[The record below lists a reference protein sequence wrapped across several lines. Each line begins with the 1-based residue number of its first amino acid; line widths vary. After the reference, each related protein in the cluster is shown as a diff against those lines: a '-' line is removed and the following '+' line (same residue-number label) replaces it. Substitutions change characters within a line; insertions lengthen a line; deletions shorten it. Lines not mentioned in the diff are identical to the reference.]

1 MAGHPQQA
9 EHQARCSRARG
20 PAGRARRARRPCGWA
35 GPLTPSMGHGHRA
48 RPGGSAGVGP
58 HRGGLRSLRPGR
70 PSWERQQP
78 RTHRAA
84 VSTSACAGAAR
95 PRPQQVSAAS
105 GSQGGQRHSPSGVIF
120 LGGAGGGCRDPSG
133 DTLSTPADRSRGRKR
148 FLQEGARRNTLS
160 SPCRG
165 HSGMHL
171 PPAWVLGWPLD
182 DSLTGTVSGMGGLWW
197 DLPITHPSS
206 HLGLGPPRTP
216 QSFSC
221 VSCVSPHPAGPPCRA
236 LGRSDPREW
245 CLAVYS
251 LPGAHTHVLHVCV
264 YVPVCVANSRAP
276 HAVGAG
282 GLRVSCLLRPRGHTT
297 RRAQPHWEGSS
308 RTSQAGGVSRG
319 LGASGWG
326 VLTEQME

>member
-35 GPLTPSMGHGHRA
+35 GPLTPSHGHRA
-48 RPGGSAGVGP
+48 RPEGGSAGVGP

-70 PSWERQQP
+70 PGWERRQP

-95 PRPQQVSAAS
+95 PRPQQVGQCSLR
-105 GSQGGQRHSPSGVIF
+105 QPGGQRHSPSGVIF

-133 DTLSTPADRSRGRKR
+133 DTPSTPAERSRGRKR

-160 SPCRG
+160 SPCRA

-171 PPAWVLGWPLD
+171 PPTWALGWLPGGLPDGKCLWEGRPLVGSVHHAGGLPPCAPVISPGLGTPQD
-182 DSLTGTVSGMGGLWW
+182 PQASSCVIVGRAHQAAPIQEGPLRGTGEIRSLRVVSGSL
-197 DLPITHPSS
+197 
-206 HLGLGPPRTP
+206 PPRLEPTRMY
-216 QSFSC
+216 C
-221 VSCVSPHPAGPPCRA
+221 
-236 LGRSDPREW
+236 
-245 CLAVYS
+245 
-251 LPGAHTHVLHVCV
+251 THV
-264 YVPVCVANSRAP
+264 YVPACVTNSRVP

-282 GLRVSCLLRPRGHTT
+282 GPRGSCLLRPRGHTT
-297 RRAQPHWEGSS
+297 RRAQPPGKE
-308 RTSQAGGVSRG
+308 A
-319 LGASGWG
+319 LGRPA
-326 VLTEQME
+326 V